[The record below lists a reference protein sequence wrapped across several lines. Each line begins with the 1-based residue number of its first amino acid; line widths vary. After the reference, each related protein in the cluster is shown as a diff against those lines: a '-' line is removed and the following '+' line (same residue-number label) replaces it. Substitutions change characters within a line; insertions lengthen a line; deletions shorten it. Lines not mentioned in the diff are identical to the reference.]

1 MSFDPLA
8 FNLSLF
14 SSFSTR
20 GGKLERPAHQFNRV
34 VDIGLGFE
42 EETDPTAIWQNMMRL
57 RLATADQ
64 LIPDRLGEWDI
75 DQTVAMNMAELPFP

>member
-57 RLATADQ
+57 RLAGTDK
-64 LIPDRLGEWDI
+64 LVTDGLGERDI
-75 DQTVAMNMAELPFP
+75 NQAVTMNVS